1 MYLVQERIFNRGSTK
16 CGCVVGGVYV
26 CVIQKLKIIKK
37 KNETSTSSEFEQR
50 HSKLVCTTAEPV
62 EFAQLR
68 TVGLG
73 KCV

>member
-1 MYLVQERIFNRGSTK
+1 MCHSE
-16 CGCVVGGVYV
+16 
-26 CVIQKLKIIKK
+26 IINYKK
-37 KNETSTSSEFEQR
+37 TKNETSTSSEFEQR
-50 HSKLVCTTAEPV
+50 HSKLVCTTAEPG